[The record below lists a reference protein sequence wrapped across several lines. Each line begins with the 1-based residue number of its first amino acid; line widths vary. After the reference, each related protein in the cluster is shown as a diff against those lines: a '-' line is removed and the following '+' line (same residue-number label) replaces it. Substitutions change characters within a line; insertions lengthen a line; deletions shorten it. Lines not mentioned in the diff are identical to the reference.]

1 MPGEPLTLVVATP
14 CFRFLVVESAALL
27 LRHCVTS
34 GWLCS
39 FITWLD
45 VQGLAEH
52 VYIEAAGEGQYLPD
66 LLCAANALQM
76 PTPPL
81 APLLPE
87 EPGEAPFACPLGLA
101 SFARR
106 LTSTT
111 RTFGAVCSLLGSL
124 AFCFP
129 LLGISLLQCKLLLG
143 LLVLLSST
151 FYQFPALTLGED
163 VVQVGDVLAPE
174 KPMADLQDRQNG
186 SGCLCL
192 RREGG
197 VIV

>member
-1 MPGEPLTLVVATP
+1 MPGEPLTLVVACP
-14 CFRFLVVESAALL
+14 GSSFVVVESAALL
-27 LRHCVTS
+27 LRLCATS

-39 FITWLD
+39 FIAWLG
-45 VQGLAEH
+45 VQGFLEH
-52 VYIEAAGEGQYLPD
+52 VYIEAAGEGQDLPD

-76 PTPPL
+76 PAPPL
-81 APLLPE
+81 APLLLDE
-87 EPGEAPFACPLGLA
+87 LVEAPFACPLALA

-106 LTSTT
+106 LRSTT

-129 LLGISLLQCKLLLG
+129 LLGISLLQCTLLLRV
-143 LLVLLSST
+143 LVLLSNT
-151 FYQFPALTLGED
+151 VYQFPALTLVEE
-163 VVQVGDVLAPE
+163 VTEVGNVLALE
-174 KPMADLQDRQNG
+174 EVMADLQDRQNG
-186 SGCLCL
+186 SGGLFP